1 MKKML
6 QKLSSALLVVAV
18 AGSCAFAQGQSNNY
32 KPTIT
37 KSAAVKVETEP
48 VKVQDP
54 ERDIY
59 RATTT
64 ISTEG
69 TKEKSVKDVKRPIS
83 NKQVVKSNAV
93 ASKPTANT
101 VNTAA
106 TTKSTTIAHPNA
118 TRIDLDS
125 AKPAS
130 AASKKRV
137 SNVHKAKPAN
147 YKAPSNGTKT
157 KEK

>member
-18 AGSCAFAQGQSNNY
+18 AGSCAFAQGQSNSY
-32 KPTIT
+32 KSTIT
-37 KSAAVKVETEP
+37 KSAVKVETEP
-48 VKVQDP
+48 VKVQDSD
-54 ERDIY
+54 RDIY

>member
-6 QKLSSALLVVAV
+6 LKLSSALLVVVV
-18 AGSCAFAQGQSNNY
+18 AASCAFAQGQSNNY

-37 KSAAVKVETEP
+37 KSA
-48 VKVQDP
+48 VKVQDSD
-54 ERDIY
+54 RDIY
-59 RATTT
+59 RATDT
-64 ISTEG
+64 
-69 TKEKSVKDVKRPIS
+69 SVKSTSEKHS
-83 NKQVVKSNAV
+83 GVVRSAETSKPSTTGTV
-93 ASKPTANT
+93 APTANT

-118 TRIDLDS
+118 TRIDLES
-125 AKPAS
+125 TKPAS